1 MSYVIFN
8 SRTHE
13 ECTRTRELNS
23 RQRVQ
28 KFYG

>member
-1 MSYVIFN
+1 MSYENFD

-13 ECTRTRELNS
+13 KCTRTHELNS